1 LAPTSSSERSYV
13 TCTQPNH
20 PTVPPLPAQVCPR
33 ADLLLRHPA
42 ARGLDSARQ
51 PSHGGGG
58 AHAAPGPPAAA
69 SSQRALRVR
78 AQTARREHARCTG
91 TRISHRLRC
100 PPSPAHP
107 PPSPSTGVLTTQASR
122 MNTRPL
128 SLSLSLSLSDRYSH
142 SVTRSRCPSSHTAA
156 KPLIKIPLATCS
168 PSPTLATCPP
178 QAAATAS
185 EEEESLFG
193 ASLRLMRVW
202 PCGPTAPACKFGRR
216 MSVALGADLALS
228 QMQATPILRVRTKVR
243 GSPHCRPPPSQTSHW
258 FSAGIPL

>member
-1 LAPTSSSERSYV
+1 MAPTSSSERSYV

-128 SLSLSLSLSDRYSH
+128 SLSLSLSLSLRQILPLCH
-142 SVTRSRCPSSHTAA
+142 S
-156 KPLIKIPLATCS
+156 
-168 PSPTLATCPP
+168 
-178 QAAATAS
+178 
-185 EEEESLFG
+185 
-193 ASLRLMRVW
+193 
-202 PCGPTAPACKFGRR
+202 
-216 MSVALGADLALS
+216 LALS
-228 QMQATPILRVRTKVR
+228 LFSHRSETPHKNTASDLLPLPHTRHMSPTGGSHGIRGGGEPVRRVAAADARVAVR
-243 GSPHCRPPPSQTSHW
+243 ADCARVQVRPPHERG
-258 FSAGIPL
+258 AGG